1 MRTPHPPAVALRALL
16 LLPLLL
22 FLLLP
27 PATTAAQVTLGARL
41 GAGDGPNSHVTA
53 VGAAGASLAPRL
65 RAVAEVS
72 GHSHFFWGC
81 FQLWPDSFRCEY
93 GGWSAHAGLGVAPLE
108 TDRVYVELDALAGV
122 FRRAGS
128 GGAWLGSWRWG
139 GEAGVRVVGRT
150 WLVVAHR
157 RGAID
162 DPRYRELFD
171 RAPRP
176 RDWSFGLSVA
186 FP

>member
-1 MRTPHPPAVALRALL
+1 MRAPHPPAVALRALL
-16 LLPLLL
+16 VLLLLL
-22 FLLLP
+22 FQ
-27 PATTAAQVTLGARL
+27 PAPTAAQVSLGARL

-53 VGAAGASLAPRL
+53 VLAAGAALAPRL
-65 RAVAEVS
+65 RAVAEVA
-72 GHSHFFWGC
+72 GHSHAFRVC

-93 GGWSAHAGLGVAPLE
+93 GGWSAHAGLGVVPFE

-139 GEAGVRVVGRT
+139 GEAGVRLAGRT

-162 DPRYRELFD
+162 DPRFRELFD
-171 RAPRP
+171 RVPRP
-176 RDWSFGLSVA
+176 RDWTLGLSVTL
-186 FP
+186 P